1 MVACKFILS
10 TGITALFLS
19 ALFPQPRQTQKKTL
33 LINIHNPIIEKEN
46 KESLSFKINETS
58 GIKLAALWSIRFY
71 QNFISSQH
79 NSQQMC
85 TFVPSCSRFGMK
97 AIKKFGALKG
107 VLVASDRLQRCNHTA
122 DRQYVVDSQTGKRL
136 DPVLNYDIIT
146 DKTNKRGNGE
156 N

>member
-10 TGITALFLS
+10 AGIITLFLS
-19 ALFPQPRQTQKKTL
+19 ALFPQQGHTQKKTL
-33 LINIHNPIIEKEN
+33 LINIHNPIIEKET
-46 KESLSFKINETS
+46 EEGLSFIISETS
-58 GIKLAALWSIRFY
+58 GIKLTVLWLIRFY

-97 AIKKFGALKG
+97 AIKNYGALKG
-107 VLVASDRLQRCNHTA
+107 ILLASDRLQRCNHTG
-122 DRQYVVDSQTGKRL
+122 DRQHVVDSQTGKRL
-136 DPVLNYDIIT
+136 DPVLNYDIIIDT
-146 DKTNKRGNGE
+146 TNKHGNNE

>member
-1 MVACKFILS
+1 MVTCKFIFS
-10 TGITALFLS
+10 AGIIALFLS

-33 LINIHNPIIEKEN
+33 LINIHNPIVEKEI
-46 KESLSFKINETS
+46 KEGLSFKINETS

-71 QNFISSQH
+71 QSFISSQH

-97 AIKKFGALKG
+97 AIKNYGALKG
-107 VLVASDRLQRCNHTA
+107 ILIASDRLQRCNHTI
-122 DRQYVVDSQTGKRL
+122 DKQYVVDSQTGKRL
-136 DPVLNYDIIT
+136 DPVLNYDIII
-146 DKTNKRGNGE
+146 DKMNKRSNSE